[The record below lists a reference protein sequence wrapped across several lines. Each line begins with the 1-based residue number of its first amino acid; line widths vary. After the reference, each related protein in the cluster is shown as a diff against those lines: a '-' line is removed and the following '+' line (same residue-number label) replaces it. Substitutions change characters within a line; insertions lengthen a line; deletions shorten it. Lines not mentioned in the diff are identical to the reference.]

1 MQRPPAG
8 EPTLVDPHNDQAD
21 GLRRM
26 FAAERLRIIHVV
38 AGSAGAG
45 RLTVAVNL
53 GVALARAGRETL
65 LIDVIENRRR
75 RTALDYLGLGPRI
88 RQDATSATAGPHG
101 LGILALDHA
110 SSQAP
115 MRAAQVAARRSAL
128 AYALVTDSS
137 TRCARWL
144 PTEDQCREF
153 VVVLSR
159 AAASI
164 TDAYALVKRMSAAGV
179 CRRFHVLINRVASE
193 AEAALI
199 FRNMS
204 RAARGYLDVELELLG
219 FVPADVALEQA
230 AAQMR
235 SVLETAP
242 AAPSAMAF
250 ARLAQRV
257 SAWSLT
263 RESVQRGRARAVGAA

>member
-1 MQRPPAG
+1 
-8 EPTLVDPHNDQAD
+8 
-21 GLRRM
+21 M

-38 AGSAGAG
+38 AGSAGVG

-65 LIDVIENRRR
+65 LIDVVENRGR

-88 RQDATSATAGPHG
+88 RQDASSAMNGPHG
-101 LGILALDHA
+101 LGVLALDHA
-110 SSQAP
+110 ASQAP
-115 MRAAQVAARRSAL
+115 MRAAQAAARRTAL
-128 AYALVTDSS
+128 TYALITDSS

-144 PTEDQCREF
+144 PIEDQCREF

-179 CRRFHVLINRVASE
+179 CRRFHVLINRAASE

-204 RAARGYLDVELELLG
+204 HAARGYLDVELEPLG
-219 FVPADVALEQA
+219 FIPSDPALGKSTE
-230 AAQMR
+230 QMR
-235 SVLETAP
+235 SVVEAAP

-250 ARLAQRV
+250 VRLAHKIT
-257 SAWSLT
+257 AWSLT
-263 RESVQRGRARAVGAA
+263 REVVDRARAVGAA

>member
-1 MQRPPAG
+1 MADR
-8 EPTLVDPHNDQAD
+8 HNDQAD

-26 FAAERLRIIHVV
+26 FAAERLRVIHVV
-38 AGSAGAG
+38 AGSAGVG

-53 GVALARAGRETL
+53 GVALAVAGRETL

-88 RQDATSATAGPHG
+88 RQDATSATTGPHG
-101 LGILALDHA
+101 LGILTLDHA

-115 MRAAQVAARRSAL
+115 MHAAQAAARRTAL
-128 AYALVTDSS
+128 AYALITDSS

-144 PTEDQCREF
+144 PIEDQCREL

-159 AAASI
+159 ATASI
-164 TDAYALVKRMSAAGV
+164 TEAYALVKRMSAAGV
-179 CRRFHVLINRVASE
+179 CRRFHVLINRAASE

-219 FVPADVALEQA
+219 FIPADSALEQA
-230 AAQMR
+230 AAQR
-235 SVLETAP
+235 ASVLDAAP
-242 AAPSAMAF
+242 AAPSAAAF
-250 ARLAQRV
+250 ARLAHKIT
-257 SAWSLT
+257 AWSPS
-263 RESVQRGRARAVGAA
+263 RAIVQRDRTRAVGAA